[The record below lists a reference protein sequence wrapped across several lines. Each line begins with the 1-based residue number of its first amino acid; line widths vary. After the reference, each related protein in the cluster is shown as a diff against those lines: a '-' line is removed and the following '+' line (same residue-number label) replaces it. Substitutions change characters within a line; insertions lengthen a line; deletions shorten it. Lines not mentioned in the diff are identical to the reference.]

1 MFAARI
7 STSPNRLDHQS
18 RPEPRALANSLQRPF
33 ASNSDRERR
42 QERSAERGHV
52 DLPSPLA
59 SHTIIPPTRS
69 GSQLLQAK
77 LRIGAV
83 NDPLEME
90 ADHVAEKVMRMSLPA
105 SPPSVS
111 TATSRPLQRKCA
123 ECSEEEQESNSSAP
137 ANVNRKCAHCEA
149 EEETLQTKRGNSSGN
164 ADASAL
170 VNEVLRSPGHPL
182 AETDLAFFTPRF
194 GFDFS
199 HVRVHSDH
207 AADDSARSV
216 NALAYASGSNIAFAT
231 GQYRPGTDSGRLLI
245 AHELAHVVQQTAAGK
260 TLTAGAAP
268 APRTARAGGV
278 SRNPVTSSAV
288 QMKAEPGT
296 IQRHKDDIV
305 AYEGGQSSTMRVIQE
320 GKLIYTAPAVSGHP
334 GHGSNEVNVGPIPP
348 GNYTI
353 HPQITR
359 PTVAK
364 LEGGV
369 CGANEISSGY
379 QELTSTDKSPC
390 DRNQHH
396 YCNVA
401 CPTPADADQMCF
413 TPVDCWGPMRIK
425 IEGSQ
430 AVKSP
435 TGATVIR
442 NGFYIHGGNHADA
455 VSSGCAKT
463 LDNGIF
469 ANIRKL
475 TGVKGAVPFCV
486 GAACPKTVQSAVLVD
501 ELSGLASGAA
511 DYLAHS
517 LSEVIP

>member
-1 MFAARI
+1 
-7 STSPNRLDHQS
+7 
-18 RPEPRALANSLQRPF
+18 
-33 ASNSDRERR
+33 
-42 QERSAERGHV
+42 
-52 DLPSPLA
+52 
-59 SHTIIPPTRS
+59 
-69 GSQLLQAK
+69 
-77 LRIGAV
+77 
-83 NDPLEME
+83 ME
-90 ADHVAEKVMRMSLPA
+90 ADHVAENVMRMSLPA
-105 SPPSVS
+105 APTSAPTS
-111 TATSRPLQRKCA
+111 TPRQLQRKCA
-123 ECSEEEQESNSSAP
+123 ECSKEEQESNPSAP
-137 ANVNRKCAHCEA
+137 AIINRKCAHCE
-149 EEETLQTKRGNSSGN
+149 EEEHTLQTKRGNSSGH
-164 ADASAL
+164 ADAPAL

-182 AETDLAFFTPRF
+182 AEADLDFFTPRF

-199 HVRVHSDH
+199 HVRVHSDP
-207 AADDSARSV
+207 AASDSARSV

-231 GQYRPGTDSGRLLI
+231 GQYRPETDSGRLLL

-260 TLTAGAAP
+260 AVTTDTAT
-268 APRTARAGGV
+268 APRNARASGV
-278 SRNPVTSSAV
+278 SRDPVTSSAVPMNSAV

-296 IQRHKDDIV
+296 LQRHKDDIV
-305 AYEGGQSSTMRVIQE
+305 AYEGGQSSTMRVIQA

-348 GNYTI
+348 GNYKI

-359 PTVAK
+359 PTVATIQS
-364 LEGGV
+364 GV
-369 CGANEISSGY
+369 CGANDISSGY

-390 DRNQHH
+390 DHNQHH
-396 YCNVA
+396 YCNIP
-401 CPTPADADQMCF
+401 CPTAADADQKCF

-435 TGATVIR
+435 TGATVVR

-501 ELSGLASGAA
+501 ELSGLASDTA

-517 LSEVIP
+517 LSDLLP